1 MSKIEGK
8 GAFSEFWQ
16 KRKEHVVGDGVDGK
30 GKTAEEINHIHA
42 ASIFPLPVFSLFR
55 YFPFLGIFPFPV
67 FSLFYPV
74 FSLFSIFPFPVFSL
88 FQCFPFSSVFPFPVF
103 SLFQYFLFS
112 SIFCFQ
118 YFPLSSIFSF
128 PSRLI
133 SKILT

>member
-8 GAFSEFWQ
+8 GAFSEKKFWQ

-55 YFPFLGIFPFPV
+55 YFPFFGIFHFPV

-74 FSLFSIFPFPVFSL
+74 FSLFGIFPFPVFSL
-88 FQCFPFSSVFPFPVF
+88 FQCFPFSSFFLFPVFLLPVF
-103 SLFQYFLFS
+103 SL
-112 SIFCFQ
+112 FQ

-128 PSRLI
+128 LVLFQ
-133 SKILT
+133 KILT